1 MPPFAFGLRCVYIV
15 QGNSRTHTALVLNYT
30 HETPLNSHKLIEI
43 PESKIPSSTYC
54 QQLRVVDDWLHVA
67 ILSIGRLS
75 PHLSSRC
82 QEDGDTEGIPGE
94 TMTTANMGSKK
105 CIGLQYF
112 ENSDRESECK
122 VCILMTEYVSIWDGV
137 ERAHTLSFRFNAQ
150 D

>member
-1 MPPFAFGLRCVYIV
+1 VALKACLFSLVLLLFGTFVCCSAAQSEPKHSVHHHMPPFAFGARRVYIV

-43 PESKIPSSTYC
+43 PEPKIPSSTCC

-82 QEDGDTEGIPGE
+82 QEDGDTEGIPCR
-94 TMTTANMGSKK
+94 TMTIANMGSK
-105 CIGLQYF
+105 
-112 ENSDRESECK
+112 
-122 VCILMTEYVSIWDGV
+122 
-137 ERAHTLSFRFNAQ
+137 
-150 D
+150 